1 MGKKTNKKLVVFGV
15 IATGAAVA
23 AIGVVVL
30 LLAMGILGNTKRT
43 EKTADVIYDQ
53 KQDDI
58 LWNVYDAYEAYTR
71 ENLVKDYIDTGLNQD
86 MYEWKESFDDFSA
99 YVSETGT
106 FQYSLLRL
114 DADDI
119 PELLVI
125 CKMKKSYDDRFLLY
139 CYTDNGVQ
147 KVDSQK
153 MFYGDP
159 VSLYYEKYQGK
170 LYGNSAFQDEDEED
184 LEANY
189 EMAVYDG
196 KKCQEQGRV
205 SVTHKGEAWEEI
217 LCSSSLGSTMLRLKN
232 ETGEGGNI
240 PQIAEKTTEKSANI
254 QTLTAE
260 EESYRAYQQY
270 INQGK
275 VIEDYCKD
283 SGMTLESEKR
293 EIENNIYESDTEDT
307 TNFDDLRIYL
317 EREEWPIFNYGLA
330 KLDADDSLEMV
341 VTTGGRGD
349 VMYYTYKD
357 GKVQQIAAKDDFCFW
372 TIYYREKQNKLYVY
386 KSMESNVAEIELT
399 TYSDDQLKVEITYG
413 TDEFGYGGAEQYEIN
428 NKRVSKAKYEK
439 SLAEKTGGN
448 QGWKCIWFGDSLQ
461 ESYQKGNEESKIY

>member
-1 MGKKTNKKLVVFGV
+1 MEKKINKKLVVFGV
-15 IATGAAVA
+15 IAAGAAVA

-43 EKTADVIYDQ
+43 EKTADIIYDQ

-71 ENLVKDYIDTGLNQD
+71 ENLVKDYMDTGLNQD
-86 MYEWKESFDDFSA
+86 MYEWKESFDDFSD
-99 YVSETGT
+99 YVSATGT

-114 DADDI
+114 DEDDI

-125 CKMKKSYDDRFLLY
+125 CKMKESYDDRFLLY

-170 LYGNSAFQDEDEED
+170 LYGNSDFEDGDKED
-184 LEANY
+184 LKAKY

-196 KKCQEQGRV
+196 KKCQEQGQV
-205 SVTHKGEAWEEI
+205 SVPHEGTDWEEI
-217 LCSSSLGSTMLRLKN
+217 LYYDSLGSTMLNLKN
-232 ETGEGGNI
+232 ETADGGNI

-283 SGMTLESEKR
+283 IDCTLESVKNDDES
-293 EIENNIYESDTEDT
+293 YESDPEDT
-307 TNFDDLRIYL
+307 TNYDDLRIYF
-317 EREEWPIFNYGLA
+317 EGEEWLNFNYGLA

-341 VTTGGRGD
+341 VTTGGRGGA
-349 VMYYTYKD
+349 MYYTYKD
-357 GKVQQIAAKDDFCFW
+357 GKVQQIAAKDSYGFL
-372 TIYYREKQNKLYVY
+372 TIYYREKQNKMFVN
-386 KSMESNVAEIELT
+386 KVMEADAVERELT

-413 TDEFGYGGAEQYEIN
+413 TDYFGYGGAEQYEIN
-428 NKRVSKAKYEK
+428 NKRVSKAKYKK

-448 QGWKCIWFGDSLQ
+448 QGWKCIGFGDSLQ

>member
-1 MGKKTNKKLVVFGV
+1 MEKKINKKLVVFGV
-15 IATGAAVA
+15 IAAGAAVA

-43 EKTADVIYDQ
+43 EKTADIIYDQ

-71 ENLVKDYIDTGLNQD
+71 ENLVKDYMDTGLNQD
-86 MYEWKESFDDFSA
+86 MYEWKESFDDFSS
-99 YVSETGT
+99 YVSATGT

-114 DADDI
+114 DEDDI
-119 PELLVI
+119 PELLVT
-125 CKMKKSYDDRFLLY
+125 CKMKESYDDRFLLY
-139 CYTDNGVQ
+139 SYTDNGVQ

-170 LYGNSAFQDEDEED
+170 LYGNSDFEDEDKED
-184 LEANY
+184 LKAKY

-196 KKCQEQGRV
+196 KKCQEQGQV
-205 SVTHKGEAWEEI
+205 SVPHEGTDWEEI
-217 LCSSSLGSTMLRLKN
+217 LYYDSLGSTMLNLKN
-232 ETGEGGNI
+232 ETADGGNI

-283 SGMTLESEKR
+283 IDCTLESVKNDDES
-293 EIENNIYESDTEDT
+293 YESDTEDT

-317 EREEWPIFNYGLA
+317 EREEQLIFYYGLA

-341 VTTGGRGD
+341 VTRGGRGGA
-349 VMYYTYKD
+349 MYYTYKD
-357 GKVQQIAAKDDFCFW
+357 GKVQRTVAKDGFCFW
-372 TIYYREKQNKLYVY
+372 TIYYREKQNKMFVY
-386 KSMESNVAEIELT
+386 KSLEANVAERELT

-413 TDEFGYGGAEQYEIN
+413 TDYFGYGGAEQYEIN
-428 NKRVSKAKYEK
+428 NKRVSKAKYKK

>member
-1 MGKKTNKKLVVFGV
+1 MEKKTNKKLVIFGV
-15 IATGAAVA
+15 IAAGAAVA

-86 MYEWKESFDDFSA
+86 MYEWKESFDDFSS
-99 YVSETGT
+99 YVSATGT

-114 DADDI
+114 DEDDI

-125 CKMKKSYDDRFLLY
+125 CKMKESYDDRFLLY

-147 KVDSQK
+147 KVDSRK

-170 LYGNSAFQDEDEED
+170 LYGNSDFEDGDKED
-184 LEANY
+184 LTAKY

-196 KKCQEQGRV
+196 KKCQEQGQA
-205 SVTHKGEAWEEI
+205 SVPHKGTDWEEI

-232 ETGEGGNI
+232 ETADGGNI
-240 PQIAEKTTEKSANI
+240 PQIAKKTTEKSANI

-283 SGMTLESEKR
+283 IDCTLESVKNDDES
-293 EIENNIYESDTEDT
+293 YESDPEDT
-307 TNFDDLRIYL
+307 TNYDDLRIYF
-317 EREEWPIFNYGLA
+317 EGEEWLNFNYGLA

-341 VTTGGRGD
+341 VTTEGRSGA
-349 VMYYTYKD
+349 MYYTYKD
-357 GKVQQIAAKDDFCFW
+357 GKVQRITAKDSYGFL
-372 TIYYREKQNKLYVY
+372 TIYYREKQNKMFVN
-386 KSMESNVAEIELT
+386 KVMEADAAERELT

-413 TDEFGYGGAEQYEIN
+413 TDYFGYGGAEQYQIN
-428 NKRVSKAKYEK
+428 NKRVSKAKYKK
-439 SLAEKTGGN
+439 SLAERTGGN

>member
-1 MGKKTNKKLVVFGV
+1 MEKKTNKKLVIFGV
-15 IATGAAVA
+15 IAAGAAVA

-86 MYEWKESFDDFSA
+86 MYEWKESFDDFSD
-99 YVSETGT
+99 YVSATGT

-114 DADDI
+114 DEDDI
-119 PELLVI
+119 PELLVT
-125 CKMKKSYDDRFLLY
+125 CKMKESYDDRFLLY
-139 CYTDNGVQ
+139 SYTDNGVQ

-159 VSLYYEKYQGK
+159 ISLYYEKYQGK
-170 LYGNSAFQDEDEED
+170 LYGNSDFEDGDKED
-184 LEANY
+184 LTAKY

-196 KKCQEQGRV
+196 KKCQEQGQV
-205 SVTHKGEAWEEI
+205 SVPHKGTDWEEI
-217 LCSSSLGSTMLRLKN
+217 LYYDSLGSTMLNLKN
-232 ETGEGGNI
+232 ETADGGNI

-275 VIEDYCKD
+275 IIEDYCKGR
-283 SGMTLESEKR
+283 GMTLESEKR

-307 TNFDDLRIYL
+307 TNFDDLRIHL

-341 VTTGGRGD
+341 VTTEGRSGA
-349 VMYYTYKD
+349 MYYTYKD
-357 GKVQQIAAKDDFCFW
+357 GKVQRITAKDSYGFL
-372 TIYYREKQNKLYVY
+372 TIYYREKQNKMFVN
-386 KSMESNVAEIELT
+386 KVMEADAAERELT

-413 TDEFGYGGAEQYEIN
+413 TDYFGYGGEEQYEIN
-428 NKRVSKAKYEK
+428 NKRVSKAKYKK

-461 ESYQKGNEESKIY
+461 ESYQKGNEDSNIY

>member
-1 MGKKTNKKLVVFGV
+1 MEKKANKKLVVFGV
-15 IATGAAVA
+15 IAAGAAVA

-86 MYEWKESFDDFSA
+86 MYEWKESFDDFSD
-99 YVSETGT
+99 YVSATGT

-114 DADDI
+114 DEDDI

-125 CKMKKSYDDRFLLY
+125 CKMKESYDDRFLLY
-139 CYTDNGVQ
+139 SYTDNGVQ

-170 LYGNSAFQDEDEED
+170 LYGNSDFEDGDKED
-184 LEANY
+184 LKAKY

-196 KKCQEQGRV
+196 KKCQEQGQV
-205 SVTHKGEAWEEI
+205 SVSHEGTDWEEI
-217 LCSSSLGSTMLRLKN
+217 LCSSSLGSTMLNLKN
-232 ETGEGGNI
+232 ETADGGNI
-240 PQIAEKTTEKSANI
+240 PQIVEETTEKSANI

-283 SGMTLESEKR
+283 IDCTLESVKNDDES
-293 EIENNIYESDTEDT
+293 YESDPEDT
-307 TNFDDLRIYL
+307 TNYDDLRIYF
-317 EREEWPIFNYGLA
+317 EGEEWLNFYYGLA

-341 VTTGGRGD
+341 VTTGGRGGA
-349 VMYYTYKD
+349 MYYTYKD
-357 GKVQQIAAKDDFCFW
+357 GKVQRTTAKDGFCFW
-372 TIYYREKQNKLYVY
+372 TIYYREKQNKMFVY
-386 KSMESNVAEIELT
+386 KSMEANVAERELT

-413 TDEFGYGGAEQYEIN
+413 TDYFGYGGAEQYEIN
-428 NKRVSKAKYEK
+428 NKRVSKAKYKK

-448 QGWKCIWFGDSLQ
+448 QGWKCIWFGESLQ
-461 ESYQKGNEESKIY
+461 EAYQKGNEDSKIY